1 MRQPCWA
8 TQMDKIVV
16 DTNVLVSALRSR
28 RGASFAILQ
37 RIGEA
42 WEPLISV
49 PLILEYEAVG
59 KREAERLG
67 IPVSTVDAIV
77 RAFCFAGRETTVH
90 FRVRPFLPDPGD
102 EFLLELAVAG
112 TADAIV
118 THNVRHFVGVE
129 QFGVRALTPREF
141 LQRIEEEM
149 P

>member
-1 MRQPCWA
+1 VRQPRWA
-8 TQMDKIVV
+8 AQMYKIVV
-16 DTNVLVSALRSR
+16 DTNVIVSALRSR

-37 RIGEA
+37 RIGQA
-42 WEPLISV
+42 WQPLISV

-67 IPVSTVDAIV
+67 IPLSTVDAIV
-77 RAFCFAGRETTVH
+77 RAFCFHGRETNVH

-112 TADAIV
+112 AADAIV
-118 THNVRHFVGVE
+118 THNVRHFAGVE
-129 QFGVRALTPREF
+129 RFGVRVLTPRE
-141 LQRIEEEM
+141 LLRKIEEEG